1 MPRIHRF
8 DADDLDFVEDLFD
21 DPPPPRHATRDRP
34 PRREPAPT
42 PSPPPDTYADPRL
55 PHGATLST
63 YPDSTHGPR
72 PTPSWVIADGDAY
85 DFERGVVKTGKEAVV
100 NLVERVALRSGRS
113 VLLAA
118 KRYRSSEHR
127 LFHRDAGYLE
137 GRRVRRSRETRAMAT
152 RTEFGQGLIAQQ
164 WAATEFA
171 VLGRMW
177 SAGVPVPYPLQL
189 DGTEVLLEFIGDDD
203 GAAAPRLAEVTGD
216 AELVDLWDQCV
227 DALVRMA
234 EAGWTHGDL
243 SACNLLVHD
252 GRVVVIDLPQVVDIV
267 GNPQGFEYLA
277 RDCRNLCRWFTSRG
291 LDADADRLVEE
302 LVIAAG
308 GPADGRPG

>member
-8 DADDLDFVEDLFD
+8 DADDLDIVEDLF
-21 DPPPPRHATRDRP
+21 DPPPPRHATRGRP

-72 PTPSWVIADGDAY
+72 PTPSWVIVDGDAY

-100 NLVERVALRSGRS
+100 DLVERVALRSGRS

-137 GRRVRRSRETRAMAT
+137 GRRVRRSREMRAMST
-152 RTEFGQGLIAQQ
+152 RTGFGRSLIAQQ
-164 WAATEFA
+164 WAATEFE
-171 VLGRMW
+171 VLSRMW
-177 SAGVPVPYPLQL
+177 SAGVPVPYPVQL
-189 DGTEVLLEFIGDDD
+189 DGTELLLEFIGDAD
-203 GAAAPRLAEVTGD
+203 GEPAPRLAEVTGRGR
-216 AELVDLWDQCV
+216 ELADLWNQCV

-243 SACNLLVHD
+243 SSYNLLVHH

-267 GNPQGFEYLA
+267 GNPQGFEFLA
-277 RDCRNLCRWFTSRG
+277 RDCRNLCGWFTGRG
-291 LDADADRLVEE
+291 LDADADRLVAE
-302 LVIAAG
+302 LRRAAAG
-308 GPADGRPG
+308 T